1 MRLVVTFLCL
11 LGVALSALW
20 VVNAVADTSLC
31 ADHERMVEELGRK
44 GLEEVAVWVETDGS
58 YRILFAMANGAQ
70 WVLVAGWPDGEC
82 TMREGGPVR
91 VMRTVP

>member
-1 MRLVVTFLCL
+1 VVTFLSL
-11 LGVALSALW
+11 LAAAFTALW
-20 VVNAVADTSLC
+20 IAAAVADTSLC
-31 ADHERMVEELGRK
+31 ADHERMVEVLGAR

-58 YRILFAMANGAQ
+58 YRILFAMASGAQ
-70 WVLVAGWPDGEC
+70 WVLVAGWPNGEC